1 MGTGIILVG
10 NFNTPYYIYS
20 PSNLK
25 IRKTIKLK
33 YITDQV
39 DLIDI
44 YRIFYST
51 GKEYTFFS
59 MAHGTFSNID
69 LIISQKET
77 KTDKNI

>member
-1 MGTGIILVG
+1 MGTGLILAG
-10 NFNTPYYIYS
+10 NFNTPCYINS

-44 YRIFYST
+44 CRIFYPT

-59 MAHGTFSNID
+59 WHMEPFPILFLS
-69 LIISQKET
+69 EVT
-77 KTDKNI
+77 KKL

>member
-1 MGTGIILVG
+1 MGTGLILAG
-10 NFNTPYYIYS
+10 NFNTPSYIYS

-25 IRKTIKLK
+25 IGKTIKLK

-44 YRIFYST
+44 CRIFYPT

-59 MAHGTFSNID
+59 NIV
-69 LIISQKET
+69 LIRSHKET
-77 KTDKNI
+77 LTDKNI